1 MTAIALFVLW
11 IVFNGK
17 LTWELAA
24 FGAVISIA
32 LAWFVQVFI
41 APGFTL
47 KKQMAAAKRTPQY
60 FRYTWLLIIEI
71 IKANFAVMRLI
82 LSDRDVISPKLASFR
97 AQLKTQA
104 ARVAL
109 ADSIT
114 LTPGTITVHLQEDLY
129 LVHCLDE
136 SMEAGLIGSDFEKQ
150 LKKIEDG
157 WEEEMKS

>member
-1 MTAIALFVLW
+1 LVAIALFLLW

-24 FGAVISIA
+24 FGAVISIT
-32 LAWFVQVFI
+32 LAWFVHRFI
-41 APGFTL
+41 APEFTL
-47 KKQMAAAKRTPQY
+47 KKQLAAAKRTPDY
-60 FRYTWLLIIEI
+60 LRYAWLLIKEI

-82 LSDRDVISPKLASFR
+82 LSDRDVVAPKLAFFKT
-97 AQLKTQA
+97 QLKTTA

-114 LTPGTITVHLQEDLY
+114 LTPGTITVHLQEDEY

-136 SMEAGLIGSDFEKQ
+136 SMEAGLQGSDFEKQ
-150 LKKIEDG
+150 LKNIEVD
-157 WEEEMKS
+157 WEEEMRS